1 MELSSLILQN
11 KWVLEIFYALLISSV
26 CLIIFAKAD
35 KFFRLSSHQGIRY
48 FRNAFFFYG
57 IAFLVRY
64 LYGVFSD
71 FSFSYSEVFRVSFEY
86 FLIMAG
92 FFLLYSLVWKKFE
105 FSEKDSS
112 MFNGRIMVFHAIALV
127 VAILDNLWGT
137 YYFMFASQII
147 VFMCASLIACV
158 NSIRNGKT
166 HKFLGSYFVAM
177 LLGLTAWI
185 LNFLVALFFNWRHFV
200 LLDIGII
207 NAIFFILFLYGVI
220 KITKNGSKK
229 T

>member
-1 MELSSLILQN
+1 MELSLLILQN

-35 KFFRLSSHQGIRY
+35 RFFRLSSHQGIRY
-48 FRNAFFFYG
+48 FRNAFFFYS

-64 LYGVFSD
+64 LYGVSAD
-71 FSFSYSEVFRVSFEY
+71 FSLAYSEIARIAFEY

-105 FSEKDSS
+105 YSEKNSS
-112 MFNGRIMVFHAIALV
+112 MFGGRILVFHAIALIL
-127 VAILDNLWGT
+127 AIGDNLWQS
-137 YYFMFASQII
+137 YYFMFSSQII
-147 VFMCASLIACV
+147 VFISASLISYS
-158 NSIRNGKT
+158 NYRKNGEK
-166 HKFLGSYFVAM
+166 HKFLNSYFIAM

-185 LNFLVALFFNWRHFV
+185 LNFLVATVFNWRHLV

-207 NAIFFILFLYGVI
+207 NAIFFLLFLYGVI
-220 KITKNGSKK
+220 KITKNGS
-229 T
+229 

>member
-11 KWVLEIFYALLISSV
+11 KWVLEIFYALLISSI
-26 CLIIFAKAD
+26 CLIIFSKAD

-57 IAFLVRY
+57 IAFVVRY
-64 LYGVFSD
+64 IFGVFSD
-71 FSFSYSEVFRVSFEY
+71 LSFEYAEVLRVSFEY

-105 FSEKDSS
+105 YSEKDSS
-112 MFNGRIMVFHAIALV
+112 MFNGRIMIFHAIALV
-127 VAILDNLWGT
+127 VAILDNLWQN
-137 YYFMFASQII
+137 YYFMFLSQII
-147 VFMCASLIACV
+147 VFFSASLISFS
-158 NSIRNGKT
+158 NYLKNGKA
-166 HKFLGSYFVAM
+166 HKFLKYYFIAM
-177 LLGLTAWI
+177 LLGLAAWI
-185 LNFLVALFFNWRHFV
+185 LNFLVASYFNWRHFV